1 MLRLDMFMVH
11 VFVIDVFTLDVF
23 MLAVSSI
30 MFGVFLSHVGGEFRP
45 VGSATGFNF
54 LDFFFG

>member
-1 MLRLDMFMVH
+1 MLRLDMFVID